1 MQRYKLRT
9 NSHFLIQIKKGLG
22 LFYLTTV
29 LGTCVNIG
37 SVCGQPLSL
46 AVSKS
51 KATKDIA
58 ALKKSAF
65 KSNQQVKTL
74 KGKVS
79 DERGR
84 PLAGV
89 TVRVAS
95 TGVQAITDRSG
106 NFSIRAAES
115 DYLTF
120 TMLGY
125 ETLIQPVGSSSEY
138 AVKMVPISTAIEEV
152 TVNIGYGTVDKNDL
166 TGSVA
171 QVNMEDLNK
180 APVASFDEALAG
192 RVAGVQVSANEGQ
205 PGTEMNIVIR
215 GGNSLTQSNDPLY
228 VIDGFPIEDPGAAVL
243 NPADIES
250 IDILKDASATA
261 IYGSRGANGV
271 IIIETKKGQVGRP
284 TIRYEGSVG
293 FQQVTKKMEMMSP
306 YEFVKYQLEMNPE
319 VSPIVYL
326 TRPGREL
333 EDYRNIQGVNWQDLM
348 FRQSPM
354 HNHNLSVTG
363 GTKETHYRIS
373 GSLFSRDGIV
383 VNSGYER
390 AQARIG
396 LDQTIADKLTVGLQ
410 FNYSRDKNYGSLS
423 SAAQGVS
430 TGYST
435 YMLYRIWGY
444 RPVTGT
450 GDFNDLVDELMDE
463 EGLVSFSDARVNP
476 LLSAENE
483 VREQTRNTLIG
494 NAYVK
499 YKITDDLELNIRG
512 GINSRWLKDEEF
524 YNSRTA
530 RGYPSVNNFKGVNGE
545 FRQVERNDW
554 MNENTLTYK
563 KRTANKRH
571 SFNAVL
577 GMTMQGRQQSQYGY
591 EAYELLNENLGLSGM
606 DNGVPG
612 PLDALKTGHTLVS
625 FLARGNYNYRSK
637 YLLTGTFRADG
648 SSKFAPQNKWA
659 YFPSVGLAWRIS
671 REKFMQALPMVSD
684 AKFRFSYGET
694 GNNRIGDFVRFSS
707 LSTDYPRYYPFNN
720 TPTPSVNTNRFGNE
734 NLKWETTKQT
744 DIGLD
749 LELFKKRLNL
759 TIDVYRKNTHDLL
772 LNANVPYSSGY
783 STIYKNIGLVRNE
796 GLEISVST
804 TNLKRRNFAWTT
816 DFNISF
822 NRNKVLGLTDDE
834 EQILSDVSWTSTYN
848 SQPLYMAKL
857 GGSAAAFIGYVW
869 DGVYQYADFNKLPNG
884 TYVLK
889 NGVPTNGLDREAIQP
904 GDMKYVDIN
913 DDGILN
919 EQDIVEIG
927 RGIPIHIGGFNN
939 NFSYKGFN
947 LNIFFQWSY
956 GNDIFNTNR
965 IMFEGNSE
973 GRGHLN
979 QYASYVDRWSPDNQ
993 DSRNYRAGGQGPRGV
1008 YSSKYIEDGS
1018 YLRLKTVAL
1027 SYTLPQSMARKMKM
1041 NNLELYASAQ
1051 NLYTWT
1057 NYSGMDPEVSVRHST
1072 LTPGFDYSAYPMAK
1086 TLVFGIKAG
1095 F

>member
-1 MQRYKLRT
+1 MR
-9 NSHFLIQIKKGLG
+9 IKKGLG
-22 LFYLTTV
+22 LFYLSIV
-29 LGTCVNIG
+29 FGTCVNTG
-37 SVCGQPLSL
+37 LARSQPLSL
-46 AVSKS
+46 AASKS
-51 KATKDIA
+51 KAAKSTA
-58 ALKKSAF
+58 TLKNSTF
-65 KSNQQVKTL
+65 RPHQQVKTL

-79 DERGR
+79 DERGK
-84 PLAGV
+84 PLPGV
-89 TVRVAS
+89 TIRVVS
-95 TGVQAITDRSG
+95 TGVQAITDGSG
-106 NFSIRAAES
+106 NFSIRATEG

-125 ETLIQPVGSSSEY
+125 ETLIQQVGSSLEY
-138 AVKMVPISTAIEEV
+138 TIEMTPISTAIEEV
-152 TVNIGYGTVDKNDL
+152 TVNIGYGTVDKSDL

-171 QVNMEDLNK
+171 QVNMEDLSK

-228 VIDGFPIEDPGAAVL
+228 VIDGFPIEDPGAAVI
-243 NPADIES
+243 NPGDIES
-250 IDILKDASATA
+250 ISILKDASATA

-271 IIIETKKGQVGRP
+271 VIIESKKGQIGRP
-284 TIRYEGSVG
+284 VIRYDGSIG
-293 FQQVTKKMEMMSP
+293 FQQVTNKMEMMSP
-306 YEFVKYQLEMNPE
+306 YDFVKYQLEMNPE

-326 TRPGREL
+326 TRPGRTL
-333 EDYRNIQGVNWQDLM
+333 EDYRNLPGVNWQDLM

-363 GTKETHYRIS
+363 GTKETRYRIAA
-373 GSLFSRDGIV
+373 SLFDREGIV
-383 VNSGYER
+383 VNSGYGR

-396 LDQTIADKLTVGLQ
+396 LDQTVTNKLTVGLQ

-423 SAAQGVS
+423 SASQGVS

-444 RPVTGT
+444 RPITGV
-450 GDFNDLVDELMDE
+450 GSAADLVDEIMDD
-463 EGLVSFSDARVNP
+463 EGLVSFADARVNP
-476 LLSAENE
+476 VMSAENE
-483 VREQTRNTLIG
+483 IREQSRNTLIG

-499 YKITDDLELNIRG
+499 YKITDDLELDIRG
-512 GINSRWLKDEEF
+512 GVNSRWVKDEEF

-530 RGYPSVNNFKGVNGE
+530 RGYPSLSNFKGVNGI
-545 FRQVERNDW
+545 FGQVERTDW

-571 SFNAVL
+571 SINAVV
-577 GMTMQGRQQSQYGY
+577 GMTMQARDQSRYGY

-606 DNGVPG
+606 DNGEPG
-612 PLDALKTGHTLVS
+612 PLDALHTGHTLVS
-625 FLARGNYNYRSK
+625 FLTRGNYSYRSK
-637 YLLTGTFRADG
+637 YLVTATFRADG
-648 SSKFAPQNKWA
+648 SSKFSPQNRWG
-659 YFPSVGLAWRIS
+659 YFPSMGLAWRIS
-671 REKFMQALPMVSD
+671 REKFMKSLPLFSD

-720 TPTPSVNTNRFGNE
+720 TPTASVNTNRFGNE
-734 NLKWETTKQT
+734 NLRWETTKQT

-749 LELFKKRLNL
+749 LALFKNKLNL
-759 TIDVYRKNTHDLL
+759 TVDVYRKNTHDLL

-783 STIYKNIGLVRNE
+783 STIYKNIGLIRNE
-796 GLEISVST
+796 GLEISLST
-804 TNLKRRNFAWTT
+804 TNLKKKHFIWTT

-857 GGSAAAFIGYVW
+857 GGSAASFIGYVW
-869 DGVYQYADFNKLPNG
+869 DGVYQYSDFNVLLNG

-913 DDGILN
+913 DDGIMN

-927 RGIPIHIGGFNN
+927 RGIPVHIGGFNN
-939 NFSYKGFN
+939 NFSYKGFS
-947 LNIFFQWSY
+947 LNVFFQWSY

-1008 YSSKYIEDGS
+1008 YSSKYVEDGS

-1027 SYTLPQSMARKMKM
+1027 SYNLSQSLVGKLKM
-1041 NNLELYASAQ
+1041 NGLELYASAQ

-1086 TLVFGIKAG
+1086 TLVFGVKAK